1 VFVDPLSSDRIEQE
15 QIDATRERRLASCAD
30 VKVVAELFV
39 VQAESKDGDPVLMA
53 IGPQKAT
60 QSRAAKIT

>member
-1 VFVDPLSSDRIEQE
+1 L
-15 QIDATRERRLASCAD
+15 C
-30 VKVVAELFV
+30 VVHAK
-39 VQAESKDGDPVLMA
+39 SKDGDPVLMA